1 MKSSVML
8 RNLQMQLK
16 VTSRF
21 REDDRMLL
29 SKRSRLKKKVCW
41 NCLWNSEI
49 LSSLMFFIYN
59 SNGLNS
65 DSEEGEKTWTEWN
78 EVESDGFFTTGMTTQ
93 QTAPWENWH
102 LERGFKLLMTFV
114 LVRWGLGGSGHVEGT
129 GEKLS
134 FASQAAR

>member
-1 MKSSVML
+1 MSLKS
-8 RNLQMQLK
+8 
-16 VTSRF
+16 TSYRHPI
-21 REDDRMLL
+21 REEAIYPSTPPGRVGLAVLL
-29 SKRSRLKKKVCW
+29 IFSLHIIFNFTCDEV
-41 NCLWNSEI
+41 LWQTRT
-49 LSSLMFFIYN
+49 
-59 SNGLNS
+59 
-65 DSEEGEKTWTEWN
+65 KWN

-102 LERGFKLLMTFV
+102 LERGFKLLGTFG